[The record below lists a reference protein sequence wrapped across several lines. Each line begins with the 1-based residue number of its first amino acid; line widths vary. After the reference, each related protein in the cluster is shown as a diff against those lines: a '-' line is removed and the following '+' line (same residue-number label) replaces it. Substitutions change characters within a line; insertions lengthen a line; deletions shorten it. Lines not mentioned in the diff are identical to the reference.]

1 MTRISTIHGIGQ
13 DEFAGRAAEVT
24 GQSYIPY
31 LSLTKGEME
40 LYLAAQKAK
49 ILAQWYGNAA
59 PQYRDAEKMIYN
71 ALNTG
76 VHGGIKFIGVVPDH
90 LQNVA
95 AMIKKAESQ
104 RQPASR
110 ALFYRPG
117 GIVRGIGEIIPLQQR
132 RAQCL
137 KYANEAKGN
146 EFWRRLKKCN
156 EIFEIEK
163 ILNASLEKSSHH
175 VIYKQM
181 PSGYTVPNM
190 VANKQLYH
198 KTGVEGMAASGE
210 IVPSLMYGWTEVGVL
225 ARNAQSPQ
233 IGPIGSIQSSV
244 LLAPDP
250 GKSWA
255 NLSNWAN
262 KLNPKELKILGING
276 IGVVPIIPPVDPIT
290 AGLNIVIA
298 IAGALTVAAT
308 LLKELRSA
316 KAYAMN
322 EAQGFGTSAFQA
334 MPGDWITGANNPDV
348 TPGSINP
355 LWLIGG
361 AAALLMLN
369 VNDNN

>member
-1 MTRISTIHGIGQ
+1 MGKNEPRKRQRLGKIYCNRPFRLSDFKMTRISTIHGIGQ

-137 KYANEAKGN
+137 KYANEAEGN

-156 EIFEIEK
+156 EIVVIEK

-181 PSGYTVPNM
+181 PSGYLVPHM
-190 VANKQLYH
+190 GAIKQL
-198 KTGVEGMAASGE
+198 
-210 IVPSLMYGWTEVGVL
+210 
-225 ARNAQSPQ
+225 
-233 IGPIGSIQSSV
+233 
-244 LLAPDP
+244 
-250 GKSWA
+250 
-255 NLSNWAN
+255 
-262 KLNPKELKILGING
+262 
-276 IGVVPIIPPVDPIT
+276 
-290 AGLNIVIA
+290 
-298 IAGALTVAAT
+298 
-308 LLKELRSA
+308 
-316 KAYAMN
+316 
-322 EAQGFGTSAFQA
+322 
-334 MPGDWITGANNPDV
+334 
-348 TPGSINP
+348 
-355 LWLIGG
+355 
-361 AAALLMLN
+361 
-369 VNDNN
+369 